1 MAERDSWATMNG
13 STRVV
18 DAEDS
23 RVAFGA
29 LLQPGASA
37 IANSVGII
45 NAAGTPGLVAATSP
59 TPDVNV
65 KVSAFRSVIRAS
77 RGMGPYIA
85 TLDGDKTLNVLGTDP
100 ADPSNARRDL
110 IIARQ
115 TDTYYA
121 DGSTAYTVMRVK
133 GTATGSP
140 VDPDPTQGGLYP
152 DYLLLARIRIGAG
165 ATTVTGAM
173 IDDLRPARVVALG
186 GVVPVANLTERAA
199 LPAVPGLTI
208 YRRDKGW
215 TEVYNSTS
223 GTWQC
228 QGTVTTG
235 ALADITNPFTGQL
248 AILTTD
254 NILYRWTGSAWNAT
268 ISVVDAAAP
277 RGIVAFGVHLGSGTV
292 TGADTLQTERATGTV
307 VNGRFYK
314 ITHVRSEAGAS
325 NILTMRYRY
334 KAGATIDLAGS
345 TEFEFHTDAP
355 PGSYRT
361 TTRVSFWRATFSGQ
375 ITFGVSSAVNSGTA
389 TIDAV
394 RGRQLLVED
403 AGL

>member
-13 STRVV
+13 ATRVV

-29 LLQPGASA
+29 LLQPGATA
-37 IANSVGII
+37 TAKSVGII
-45 NAAGTPGLVAATSP
+45 NAAGTPGLVAATAP

-65 KVSAFRSVIRAS
+65 KVSAFQAAIPAT

-85 TLDGDKTLNVLGTDP
+85 TLDADKTLNVLGTDP

-133 GTATGSP
+133 GTAAGSP

-165 ATTVTGAM
+165 ATTITGAI

-186 GVVPVANLTERAA
+186 GVVPVANVTERAA

-215 TEVYNSTS
+215 TEVYNGTT

-235 ALADITNPFTGQL
+235 SLADITHPFAGQL

-254 NILYRWTGSAWNAT
+254 NVLYRWTGSAWNAT
-268 ISVVDAAAP
+268 ISLVNAAAP
-277 RGIVAFGVHLGSGTV
+277 RGVIAYGTF
-292 TGADTLQTERATGTV
+292 TGAGSITTANLIQSETATGTV
-307 VNGRFYK
+307 VNGRRYK
-314 ITHVRSEAGAS
+314 VTHVRSEAGAS
-325 NILTMRYRY
+325 NILNVQYRY
-334 KAGATIDLAGS
+334 KAGGTIDLAGS
-345 TEFEFHTDAP
+345 TQLQLHTDAP
-355 PGSYRT
+355 PGSFRT
-361 TTRVSFWRATFSGQ
+361 VTRESYWIATFTGQ
-375 ITFGVSSAVNSGTA
+375 VTFGVSSFVNSGTGSV
-389 TIDAV
+389 DSV
-394 RGRQLLVED
+394 RVRELLIED
-403 AGL
+403 IGI

>member
-29 LLQPGASA
+29 LLQPGATA
-37 IANSVGII
+37 TAKSVGII
-45 NAAGTPGLVAATSP
+45 NAAGTPGLVAATTP

-65 KVSAFRSVIRAS
+65 KVSAFQAAIPAA

-85 TLDGDKTLNVLGTDP
+85 TLDTDKTLNVLGTDP

-115 TDTYYA
+115 TDTYYG

-133 GTATGSP
+133 GTAAGSP

-152 DYLLLARIRIGAG
+152 DYLLLARIRVGAG
-165 ATTVTGAM
+165 ATTITGAM
-173 IDDLRPARVVALG
+173 LDDLRPARVVSLG

-215 TEVYNSTS
+215 TEVYNSTL

-228 QGTVTTG
+228 QGTVTAG
-235 ALADITNPFTGQL
+235 ALADITHPFAGQL

-268 ISVVDAAAP
+268 ISLVNAAAP
-277 RGIVAFGVHLGSGTV
+277 RGVVAYGAH
-292 TGADTLQTERATGTV
+292 TGAGGTSTSELMQPEIATGNV
-307 VNGRFYK
+307 VSGRRYRIIHK
-314 ITHVRSEAGAS
+314 RSEAGSS
-325 NILTMRYRY
+325 NIASFRYRF
-334 KAGATIDLAGS
+334 KAGSSIDLAGS
-345 TEFEFHTDAP
+345 TAIELQTDAL
-355 PGSYRT
+355 PGSFKT
-361 TTRVSFWRATFSGQ
+361 TTRETLWVAPLTGQ
-375 ITFGVSSAVNSGTA
+375 VTFGLSAFVNSGTG
-389 TIDAV
+389 TIDT
-394 RGRQLLVED
+394 GRIREVLVED
-403 AGL
+403 IGI

>member
-65 KVSAFRSVIRAS
+65 KVSAFRSVIRAT

-133 GTATGSP
+133 GTATGTP
-140 VDPDPTQGGLYP
+140 TDPDPTQGGVYP

-165 ATTVTGAM
+165 ATVITGAM
-173 IDDLRPARVVALG
+173 IDDLRPPRVVALG
-186 GVVPVANLTERAA
+186 GVVPVASVAERNA
-199 LPAVPGLTI
+199 LPAVPGLTV

-215 TEVYNSTS
+215 TEVYN

-235 ALADITNPFTGQL
+235 ALADITHPFTGQL

-254 NILYRWTGSAWNAT
+254 NVLYRWTGSAWVGTVSLVDGAT
-268 ISVVDAAAP
+268 P
-277 RGIVAFGVHLGSGTV
+277 RGIIAFGAHVGPGTI
-292 TGADTLQTERATGTV
+292 TPTEALQTERATGNV
-307 VNGRFYK
+307 VNGRSYK

-325 NILTMRYRY
+325 NILTVSYRY
-334 KAGATIDLAGS
+334 KAGPTIDFASS
-345 TEFEFHTDAP
+345 TVFEFHTDAP

-361 TTRVSFWRATFSGQ
+361 TTRESYWRATFTGQ
-375 ITFGVSSAVNSGTA
+375 ITFGVASRVNSGVV
-389 TIDAV
+389 TIDEF
-394 RGRQLLVED
+394 RGRQLMVED
-403 AGL
+403 TGL

>member
-13 STRVV
+13 ATRVV

-29 LLQPGASA
+29 LLQPGATA
-37 IANSVGII
+37 TAKSVGII
-45 NAAGTPGLVAATSP
+45 NSAGSPGLVSATAP

-65 KVSAFRSVIRAS
+65 KVFAFQAVIPAT

-85 TLDGDKTLNVLGTDP
+85 TLDADKTLNVLGADP

-121 DGSTAYTVMRVK
+121 DGSTAYTVLRIK
-133 GTATGSP
+133 GTPAGSP

-152 DYLLLARIRIGAG
+152 DYLLLARIRIAAG

-173 IDDLRPARVVALG
+173 IDDLRPARVVGLG
-186 GVVPVANLTERAA
+186 GVVPVASLTERAA

-215 TEVYNSTS
+215 TEVYNSTA

-235 ALADITNPFTGQL
+235 ALADITHPYTGQL

-254 NILYRWTGSAWNAT
+254 NYMYRWTGSAWVVVANVSGTTPGGDWELGDQGIGTPTLLTNWSVVTPPVGLSLAAGVFTVNVPGWWHVTCSVRFNNAT
-268 ISVVDAAAP
+268 ADKYVFVAGTGPGNVWGKDSTSAAANSQA
-277 RGIVAFGVHLGSGTV
+277 IATKKLVAGQQFRCY
-292 TGADTLQTERATGTV
+292 A
-307 VNGRFYK
+307 Y
-314 ITHVRSEAGAS
+314 
-325 NILTMRYRY
+325 
-334 KAGATIDLAGS
+334 AGS
-345 TEFEFHTDAP
+345 PSTAVHEGAGDDVP
-355 PGSYRT
+355 
-361 TTRVSFWRATFSGQ
+361 
-375 ITFGVSSAVNSGTA
+375 GVSAVWLGP
-389 TIDAV
+389 
-394 RGRQLLVED
+394 
-403 AGL
+403 